1 MRLSATLCLLLVM
14 VRTSDQRD
22 TIDLDVDCRF
32 WEEPKQSR
40 ANMIV
45 NRKKD
50 KEGSVFYYWDST
62 LQSCSPC
69 SLCPERTLSHCSYVR
84 DTVCVSQRE
93 WLHRGLGS
101 LDELESKL
109 RNSGQTGT
117 RDEGVVILR
126 SDADRND
133 EKVRT
138 GWDTFRVL

>member
-1 MRLSATLCLLLVM
+1 M
-14 VRTSDQRD
+14 
-22 TIDLDVDCRF
+22 
-32 WEEPKQSR
+32 
-40 ANMIV
+40 
-45 NRKKD
+45 
-50 KEGSVFYYWDST
+50 
-62 LQSCSPC
+62 
-69 SLCPERTLSHCSYVR
+69 SHCSYVR

-93 WLHRGLGS
+93 WLQRGLGR
-101 LDELESKL
+101 LDLLESRL